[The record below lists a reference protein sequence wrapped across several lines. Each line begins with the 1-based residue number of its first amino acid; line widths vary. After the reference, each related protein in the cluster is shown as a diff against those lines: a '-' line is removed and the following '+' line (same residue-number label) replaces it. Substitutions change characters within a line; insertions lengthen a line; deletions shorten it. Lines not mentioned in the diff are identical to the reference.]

1 MEENFKLCL
10 FLWFIVLAKVQC
22 SGKTDVQHELLATD
36 QLVVNRL
43 PQAMEKNVAAAGN

>member
-1 MEENFKLCL
+1 MHSLV
-10 FLWFIVLAKVQC
+10 VLAKVQC

-43 PQAMEKNVAAAGN
+43 PQAMEKNVAAAEN